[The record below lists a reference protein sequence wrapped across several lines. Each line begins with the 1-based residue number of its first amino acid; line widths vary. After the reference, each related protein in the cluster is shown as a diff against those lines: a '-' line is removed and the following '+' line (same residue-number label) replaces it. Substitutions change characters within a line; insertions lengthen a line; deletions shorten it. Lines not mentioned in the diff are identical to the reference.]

1 MKQVRITE
9 GLLKDGTN
17 TYVKDDVKT
26 MDDATAN
33 RFISAGWAE
42 DVLTG
47 ERGERKPGA
56 NGPIE
61 IQPIRQRNK

>member
-9 GLLKDGTN
+9 ELLKDGTN
-17 TYVKDDVKT
+17 TYTKDDVKT

-33 RFISAGWAE
+33 RFIAAGWAE

-56 NGPIE
+56 NGPITPA
-61 IQPIRQRNK
+61 PIRQRNR